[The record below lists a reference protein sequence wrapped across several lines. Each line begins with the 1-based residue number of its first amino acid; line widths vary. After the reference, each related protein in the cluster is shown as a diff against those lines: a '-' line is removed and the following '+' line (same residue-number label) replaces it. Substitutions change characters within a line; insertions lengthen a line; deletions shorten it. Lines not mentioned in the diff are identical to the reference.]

1 MMKRTECCCDG
12 TGFTKSIGRV
22 IILLSFFADVGYV
35 FAMGIMMMMTM
46 SDVFFVVISLG
57 K

>member
-1 MMKRTECCCDG
+1 MKRTECCCDG